1 MKSAVIT
8 GPTGSI
14 GTALIE
20 HLISN
25 GIEVLAL
32 IRPDSKRTDNI
43 PAHPLVTKL
52 KLNLNELDK
61 VPNYLDGKNYDVF
74 YHLGWDGTF
83 GNSRNNMQGQLQ
95 NIQYTLDAVE
105 LASRI
110 GCKKF
115 VGAGSQAE
123 YGRVEGVLSAST
135 PVFPENG
142 YGIAKLC
149 AGQMSRIL
157 CEQKQIEHIW
167 TRILSIYGPYD
178 GENTMIMSS
187 IGKLLRGEKP
197 ALTKGEQQWDYLY
210 SKDAGYAM
218 YLLGEKGV
226 SGKVY
231 CIGSGKTRCLAEY
244 VKVLRDS
251 ISTELPLGFGEIA
264 YAPKQVM
271 HLCADISD
279 LTNDT
284 GFIPQ
289 YSFEEGIKETI
300 EWYKGR

>member
-1 MKSAVIT
+1 
-8 GPTGSI
+8 
-14 GTALIE
+14 
-20 HLISN
+20 
-25 GIEVLAL
+25 
-32 IRPDSKRTDNI
+32 
-43 PAHPLVTKL
+43 
-52 KLNLNELDK
+52 
-61 VPNYLDGKNYDVF
+61 
-74 YHLGWDGTF
+74 
-83 GNSRNNMQGQLQ
+83 MQGQLQ

-187 IGKLLRGEKP
+187 IEN
-197 ALTKGEQQWDYLY
+197 Y
-210 SKDAGYAM
+210 
-218 YLLGEKGV
+218 
-226 SGKVY
+226 
-231 CIGSGKTRCLAEY
+231 
-244 VKVLRDS
+244 
-251 ISTELPLGFGEIA
+251 
-264 YAPKQVM
+264 
-271 HLCADISD
+271 
-279 LTNDT
+279 
-284 GFIPQ
+284 
-289 YSFEEGIKETI
+289 
-300 EWYKGR
+300 